1 MNNVVIQVEL
11 SPQHITALDELASYL
26 GQSRDSLIAQAIA
39 IMQLVHR
46 GIVTI
51 DYNWFPHG
59 VAND

>member
-1 MNNVVIQVEL
+1 MNKEVIQVEL
-11 SPQHITALDELASYL
+11 SPQHITALDELAGYL

-46 GIVTI
+46 GVVTI
-51 DYNWFPHG
+51 DYNWFADG